1 MNDSFKIT
9 LITPEDG
16 KVHSV
21 IPATGADGA
30 SHIRTVFGLSDEPTH
45 PSRVLPREIAS
56 RVVVAVNGIP
66 VEDWF
71 EVYQAYE
78 NTFAKAKEKHKD
90 FTFKE
95 EKNKAYRWIEAL
107 VDETYNLQTKVE
119 DAQMEVANRDPD
131 LFKPTHWDDDD
142 FKRETGMSRD
152 EYGKSRGMDEQDKP
166 IPEAWKPKPRT
177 VLRESNLGY
186 DHKGRKP
193 NEINYYNW

>member
-16 KVHSV
+16 KIHSRL
-21 IPATGADGA
+21 PMGSDGV
-30 SHIRTVFGLSDEPTH
+30 SHIRTIFGLSDEQTH
-45 PSRVLPREIAS
+45 PSRILPKEIAS
-56 RVVVAVNGIP
+56 RVVVAVNDIP

-71 EVYQAYE
+71 GVYQAYE
-78 NTFAKAKEKHKD
+78 NTLAKAKEKHKD

-95 EKNKAYRWIEAL
+95 EKNKAYQWIESLLDAA
-107 VDETYNLQTKVE
+107 YSLQTKVE
-119 DAQMEVANRDPD
+119 VAQMEIANRDPD

-152 EYGKSRGMDEQDKP
+152 EYGKSRDQDKP